1 MRVAVAWFCAAFL
14 RNCLCPG
21 KTQHIIKIPF
31 SSLLFSMNSVI
42 QRSFMLF
49 PLSLKSL
56 IQFFFFNDAFV
67 SPLIT
72 GGPLGAYIL

>member
-1 MRVAVAWFCAAFL
+1 MRVTVAWFCAALL

-42 QRSFMLF
+42 QISFMLF

-56 IQFFFFNDAFV
+56 IQFIFFNDAFV